1 MKVRIG
7 REELLTA
14 CSACRVS
21 WKTEHH
27 AHPLEY
33 SVGSQHDGAEIV
45 ATDLELGMRG
55 LYKASVLEAGGVTI
69 SARKLYE
76 IIKGIA
82 QRRDRADFGD
92 NNWTTIQSARA
103 SSRSSAC
110 RAVIIPRC
118 HPLNARA
125 DAVGRGGTAGVDP

>member
-7 REELLTA
+7 REELLTGLQ
-14 CSACRVS
+14 RVQGVVEKRNTMPILS
-21 WKTEHH
+21 NIL
-27 AHPLEY
+27 LEAK
-33 SVGSQHDGAEIV
+33 HDGAGNRRHGFGTRH
-45 ATDLELGMRG
+45 AG

-76 IIKGIA
+76 IIKELPSGEIELTSGI
-82 QRRDRADFGD
+82 
-92 NNWTTIQSARA
+92 TIGPRSSRARA

-118 HPLNARA
+118 HPLNAK
-125 DAVGRGGTAGVDP
+125 G